1 MVGDFMDSELVNK
14 IDELLNELDN
24 TDLIKDTLLLKTKV
38 LENKGLVKLIEE
50 LKEKKDYI
58 SNSEYI
64 NKNQELFSDD
74 EYKNFKKNESDINIL
89 ILSINNKLKCLLD
102 DKR

>member
-1 MVGDFMDSELVNK
+1 MDSELVNK